1 MKLAPG
7 SRLGPY
13 QIAELIGQGGVGD
26 VYRAQDTRLG
36 RQVAVKVLSSGPPIE
51 RHQLHRFQQEAQAA
65 SLLNHPNILAVYDFG
80 LHEDTPCLVSEL
92 LEGETLRTRLLR
104 ESACVTSRRLHCLYR
119 PSSSGG

>member
-7 SRLGPY
+7 SKLGPY
-13 QIAELIGQGGVGD
+13 QIGELIGQGGVGD

-36 RQVAVKVLSSGPPIE
+36 RQVAVKVLSAGPPIE

-80 LHEDTPCLVSEL
+80 LHDDTPYLVSEL

-104 ESACVTSRRLHCLYR
+104 GPLAVRKTLLYAVQVAQGR
-119 PSSSGG
+119 A